1 MTRSIDTRIRLVG
14 AACGLAVAFF
24 LLTAGHAR
32 AATMVYPAGGGTFS
46 GGAQGWQVTD
56 ASCNVPLLCSASG
69 GYDGS
74 AGNPAGS
81 IAANTSIALNL
92 LTVFKSTVTVQSPD
106 FTVGTR
112 GASTLHLE
120 RQFAPGSLADLAPQ
134 ASYTVTLIDRTAGST
149 SVPLTESLKTGSGF
163 VGKDA
168 AVSVAAGHTYA
179 ISIATETSSTVA
191 GTGLLAGSTST
202 RFDNVSLS
210 VQGGGGEGKGGGG
223 GGGAGNGGAVLNDR
237 QLLTAIQGSLT
248 GPATLKGEKLFVK
261 ARCPVQVGRACRVT
275 LQGLLKKR
283 KAATGSRV
291 VKIAKGKSKRIALKL
306 KPRARGKVA
315 ARNRLLFKQTVKAG
329 KAKATVYKRLKLIRH

>member
-1 MTRSIDTRIRLVG
+1 VTRSIETRSRTAALALALV
-14 AACGLAVAFF
+14 AALF
-24 LLTAGHAR
+24 LLTAGQAR
-32 AATMVYPAGGGTFS
+32 AAADVYPAGGGTFS

-81 IAANTSIALNL
+81 IAANTSILLNL
-92 LTVFKSTVTVQSPD
+92 LTVFSSTVTVQSPD
-106 FTVGTR
+106 FTVR
-112 GASTLHLE
+112 ADGASTLHLE
-120 RQFAPGSLADLAPQ
+120 RQFAPGNLVDLAPQ
-134 ASYTVTLIDRTAGST
+134 TSYTVTLIDRTAGNT
-149 SVPLTESLKTGSGF
+149 SVPLTESLKAGSGF

-168 AVSVAAGHTYA
+168 AANVVAGHSYA

-210 VQGGGGEGKGGGG
+210 VQSGG
-223 GGGAGNGGAVLNDR
+223 GNGGGDGGSGNANSSPLSDQ
-237 QLLTAIQGSLT
+237 QLRAAIQGSLT
-248 GPATLKGEKLFVK
+248 GPATLKGRKLFVK
-261 ARCPVQVGRACRVT
+261 TRCPARVGRACRVT

-283 KAATGSRV
+283 KAATSSRV
-291 VKIAKGKSKRIALKL
+291 VKVAKGKSKRIALQL
-306 KPRARGKVA
+306 KPKARGKVV
-315 ARNRLLFKQTVKAG
+315 ARKRLLFKQTVKAG